1 MSRASRLLLVA
12 SFACLITL
20 VITRP
25 AFATGGTIETPTS
38 STVSQP
44 IVISGWAVAF
54 RCPTAPPGPGYEC
67 TADGSWYPP
76 GHAFYTAAGTFVGCT
91 GTPPSSPPQV
101 CFWYSPWIAASSSL
115 AIQQAGNPADGTGV
129 DVVEIWTCPGTTCTS
144 SNKVLQGT
152 ATYGQPRSDVAT
164 LLGSSRFTNSGYSF
178 TLSTLT
184 PGQYVVRVR
193 MHSAIYDNWNTTSKT
208 ITVVAATTHPVM
220 GLDALVSNGA
230 SVSQPFPFSGWAFDT
245 AAPSGTGVDTV
256 AVNAWHNPGSGQ
268 PAFNWAPITL
278 GGSRPAVGSTYGS
291 QFTNSG
297 YTTTVTG
304 YPAGVYYPVAFMRST
319 LTSMWTLT
327 TSTLYVDAT
336 TFALTIDRQGSGTGG
351 VSASGLSCAGGAST
365 QALPCGATYPVNTV
379 VTLTPQADTGSTF
392 LGWAGACSGTGAC
405 QLTLSTARLAAA
417 IFSKTPTSS
426 DVSYYHTDAIG
437 SVRAI
442 TDAAGATVIRHDYG
456 AFGEDTQPLTGDPQR
471 FGGMQLDPESA
482 LNYAGARYYRV
493 SWGRFT
499 QVDPLGGSLTN
510 PQRWNGYAY
519 ALNNPLRYVDPLG
532 MSYHVCTWGDFGAG
546 CGDVDW
552 DDDFWRDL
560 SASSSYYTRAD
571 GNYWH
576 GSIYCGEN
584 LSLCGIWD
592 WYCGVDCSRGPTTGT
607 SPDAPPDGG
616 DPGGG
621 GPDGGGPDAGSGP
634 GAWGRGFPRA
644 PVPPV
649 TAVPPVTPSAGPA
662 DGKSERTSAN
672 TNGTASPVHGLWTYG
687 NFCGLGGVGTPK
699 DALDSAC
706 QAHDVCYDDAG
717 FDAYSNRSSGNAAL
731 QKCNQKL
738 CDAAIASAMD
748 DPWAFSPAQQSRA
761 RAAAE
766 ILLFFRFVPRKAN
779 QCYLP

>member
-12 SFACLITL
+12 SFACLIAL
-20 VITRP
+20 AIARP
-25 AFATGGTIETPTS
+25 ASATGGTIETPTS

-54 RCPTAPPGPGYEC
+54 RCPTAPPGAGYEC

-230 SVSQPFPFSGWAFDT
+230 SVSQPFAFSGWAIDT
-245 AAPSGTGVDTV
+245 AAPTGTGVDTV

-519 ALNNPLRYVDPLG
+519 ALNNPLRYVDPMG
-532 MSYHVCTWGDFGAG
+532 MV
-546 CGDVDW
+546 
-552 DDDFWRDL
+552 
-560 SASSSYYTRAD
+560 ASWTQA
-571 GNYWH
+571 
-576 GSIYCGEN
+576 
-584 LSLCGIWD
+584 
-592 WYCGVDCSRGPTTGT
+592 
-607 SPDAPPDGG
+607 G
-616 DPGGG
+616 DPCAMHGLEDSSCY
-621 GPDGGGPDAGSGP
+621 DGEAYSCWANGCNTP
-634 GAWGRGFPRA
+634 GQMSEMQQMAEAYYGMTDSQAAAYNGTT
-644 PVPPV
+644 PPKN
-649 TAVPPVTPSAGPA
+649 TPSAETLPEGTVTTTEVFEGVDSCDSLCEVLDKAGAMSDTGVKAALVVASPNLALVGATFLPLSSSITSLGNITSMLPKSLFEQLLFQEAA
-662 DGKSERTSAN
+662 DKGIRIMQGRINDPSYPENLYAKMEYVHTALNTGVATVVHYWNEIATSV
-672 TNGTASPVHGLWTYG
+672 TNG
-687 NFCGLGGVGTPK
+687 FK
-699 DALDSAC
+699 I
-706 QAHDVCYDDAG
+706 
-717 FDAYSNRSSGNAAL
+717 
-731 QKCNQKL
+731 K
-738 CDAAIASAMD
+738 
-748 DPWAFSPAQQSRA
+748 
-761 RAAAE
+761 
-766 ILLFFRFVPRKAN
+766 
-779 QCYLP
+779 

>member
-230 SVSQPFPFSGWAFDT
+230 SVSQPFPFSGWAIDT

-442 TDAAGATVIRHDYG
+442 TDAAGATVIRHDYM
-456 AFGEDTQPLTGDPQR
+456 AFGEDTQPLTGDPMR
-471 FGGMQLDPESA
+471 FGGLELDPESA
-482 LNYAGARYYRV
+482 LSYAGARYYRV

-499 QVDPLGGSLTN
+499 QVDPVGGSPTN
-510 PQRWNGYAY
+510 PQRWNRYAY
-519 ALNNPLRYVDPLG
+519 ALNNPLRFVDPMG
-532 MSYHVCTWGDFGAG
+532 MSAIDSNPCDHDSSPQCMDTEAYQNYLGQ
-546 CGDVDW
+546 VDAW
-552 DDDFWRDL
+552 QNGRLPGQMSSMQGSSLQSYESSAERYGELVQSGWQDDGNGNLVITYQSSGPFSPSVSIDSSL
-560 SASSSYYTRAD
+560 SAADTNSAAHGVIGGITRVNATWAMTTPVEQAIIRNVTHVQVIDRDIIVAFVLPNSRSVFVTPGFVKGSSSAFMASTLAHEGQHLAD
-571 GNYWH
+571 YK
-576 GSIYCGEN
+576 
-584 LSLCGIWD
+584 
-592 WYCGVDCSRGPTTGT
+592 
-607 SPDAPPDGG
+607 
-616 DPGGG
+616 
-621 GPDGGGPDAGSGP
+621 AGRP
-634 GAWGRGFPRA
+634 GAPYDPSGRSIPYEQRAYGFQLELGARLGLSSTEMANIQRQMPR
-644 PVPPV
+644 
-649 TAVPPVTPSAGPA
+649 
-662 DGKSERTSAN
+662 
-672 TNGTASPVHGLWTYG
+672 
-687 NFCGLGGVGTPK
+687 
-699 DALDSAC
+699 
-706 QAHDVCYDDAG
+706 
-717 FDAYSNRSSGNAAL
+717 
-731 QKCNQKL
+731 
-738 CDAAIASAMD
+738 
-748 DPWAFSPAQQSRA
+748 
-761 RAAAE
+761 
-766 ILLFFRFVPRKAN
+766 
-779 QCYLP
+779 